1 MFIPLAFI
9 NRFHQFHGRSISR
22 HNHNHDNIHNYEFG
36 DNLFCDIV
44 IVMEIIILIIAIIL
58 VILLI
63 KELIADYK
71 SLSK

>member
-22 HNHNHDNIHNYEFG
+22 FNHNGRYSNFSNCEFG

-44 IVMEIIILIIAIIL
+44 IVIAIIICIIMIIL
-58 VILLI
+58 VI
-63 KELIADYK
+63 KEIIYDCK
-71 SLSK
+71 NNW